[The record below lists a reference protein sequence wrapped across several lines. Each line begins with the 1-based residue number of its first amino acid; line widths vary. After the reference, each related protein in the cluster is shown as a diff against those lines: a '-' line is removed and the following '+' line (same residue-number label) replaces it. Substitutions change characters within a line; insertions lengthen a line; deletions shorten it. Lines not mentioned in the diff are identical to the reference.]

1 MRFKC
6 IVKSNEVA
14 AAFAE
19 RDQAIEAVRLEA
31 QAAFQQREAD
41 LTALLAVERKDL
53 LGLVSALE
61 GDVEAREAE
70 LAAEQQAAAETQ
82 QKYDEI
88 LGEVTALQLER
99 DALAAEKSRLSDMV
113 SVAEERLAAIGDADS
128 ITLIVDRR
136 ALETDLADAKAE
148 KTVLQQTLSDLLS
161 QIDAAKG
168 ELDDLANEQQSGQRL
183 LEAVRL
189 EGQRLLSRQEAAE
202 AALVPA
208 EEAVYEAQTI
218 AENLRIEAAALRSEI
233 AAKVKDREN
242 IIAAIGTF
250 GATVAESG
258 QVLINGEAIT
268 PEVAVA
274 TLQRTLVREQEA
286 RGRLIETQ
294 TQLED
299 LAQERA
305 DLDETIG
312 QQVEQ
317 RAALLAAEAKAA
329 IAEAEA
335 QVAAMQAKLLTEASD
350 RERELEQQLVQLEA
364 DMSAQIATQVAQRV
378 SEALAASI
386 NSTEAALSTEA
397 EARAQAQYET
407 DKARLI
413 EDIQAEANTRLESQ
427 RATLVS
433 RFNEQV
439 ENRASEL
446 AQELAER
453 LMANRAVQSTDVLSI
468 TTAALS
474 SDAND
479 LDQRAAM
486 ADIRERL
493 YSRLVTATSNEF
505 GYVPRV
511 VGERLLLASNGLFP
525 VGSPNLSRE
534 GQEELQIFG
543 QQLERI
549 LRELDDDEFMIR
561 VDGHADIKPYLFS
574 PYGNWELS
582 SERAVSVVEYLIENT
597 AIPASR
603 LMVAAFGEHQP
614 LVEGDDE
621 AAQQQNR
628 RIEFKLVRR

>member
-1 MRFKC
+1 M
-6 IVKSNEVA
+6 
-14 AAFAE
+14 
-19 RDQAIEAVRLEA
+19 
-31 QAAFQQREAD
+31 
-41 LTALLAVERKDL
+41 
-53 LGLVSALE
+53 
-61 GDVEAREAE
+61 
-70 LAAEQQAAAETQ
+70 
-82 QKYDEI
+82 
-88 LGEVTALQLER
+88 
-99 DALAAEKSRLSDMV
+99 
-113 SVAEERLAAIGDADS
+113 
-128 ITLIVDRR
+128 
-136 ALETDLADAKAE
+136 
-148 KTVLQQTLSDLLS
+148 
-161 QIDAAKG
+161 
-168 ELDDLANEQQSGQRL
+168 
-183 LEAVRL
+183 
-189 EGQRLLSRQEAAE
+189 
-202 AALVPA
+202 PA

-350 RERELEQQLVQLEA
+350 RERELEQQLVQLQA

-407 DKARLI
+407 EKARLI